1 MELFEIG
8 VFAIIDGFVERERL
22 LSSLSMRF
30 FFFFLSLFF
39 DDSFDN
45 LIRDSMIT
53 VKVILCSIVIAINC
67 ARNINLLLETAESF
81 FFFLIIY
88 FEE

>member
-8 VFAIIDGFVERERL
+8 VFAIIDGFVEREKL

-30 FFFFLSLFF
+30 FFFFFFFF

-53 VKVILCSIVIAINC
+53 VKVILFDCDC
-67 ARNINLLLETAESF
+67 DQLCQK
-81 FFFLIIY
+81 Y
-88 FEE
+88 